1 MLYRIYLNKFSLKF
15 FSFLLLIFFLITNV
29 HGIENRIIVK
39 IENEIITSIDIE
51 NEKNYL
57 KALNPNI
64 KNLDNDRL
72 NMISK
77 NSLIREKIKKKEIL
91 KYVKQIE
98 IDEKFLN
105 SLIKQRYS
113 RLKLDNKKQFLNYI
127 KNYNLDI
134 KTIEKKISIETLW
147 NQLIYQK
154 FNKNV
159 KIDKKKLIEEIKIK
173 FEEDEK
179 NYLLSE
185 IVFKIEN
192 KDNLNKKY
200 SEILKDI
207 TKDDFESAAL
217 IHSISDSSVLGGK
230 LGWIKESSLNKKIRN
245 ELLNFKKGELTKP
258 IFTPNGYL
266 LLKIDDIKY
275 IKKKYDQITELNE
288 LIKIKTNQQLNQ
300 QSIMFFNKIKKNTKI
315 NEY

>member
-154 FNKNV
+154 FNKNI